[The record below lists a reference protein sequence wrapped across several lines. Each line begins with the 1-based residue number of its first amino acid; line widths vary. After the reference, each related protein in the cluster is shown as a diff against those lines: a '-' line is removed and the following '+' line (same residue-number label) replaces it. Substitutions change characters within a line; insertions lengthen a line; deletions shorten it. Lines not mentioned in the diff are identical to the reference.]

1 MCNRLRCYG
10 KQFSCVLVTSCFTL
24 CCAVDIVCICYY
36 NHFVSPDFRY
46 LHEQFLKNF
55 QVKNNLSEQLK
66 RTQVLIVLFSHSL
79 LLIMDLSTQQ
89 PDLRRPRPNPRFA
102 GMDRLLIIGVE
113 NLAQGTSKGQV
124 GLIVAGLSIIVLAV
138 GLWVAVHHCPMVQLW
153 WYRWRRPAPPPLEN
167 GVELVELGDSPS
179 PGLPAPILRCPFLAY
194 NHSKSE

>member
-1 MCNRLRCYG
+1 MYLLL
-10 KQFSCVLVTSCFTL
+10 QSFCFPRFQIFTRT
-24 CCAVDIVCICYY
+24 I
-36 NHFVSPDFRY
+36 F
-46 LHEQFLKNF
+46 KNF

-66 RTQVLIVLFSHSL
+66 KRKLIKLLIQQVLIVSFSHSS

-89 PDLRRPRPNPRFA
+89 PDLRRPRQNPRFA
-102 GMDRLLIIGVE
+102 GMDRLLIIGVK

-138 GLWVAVHHCPMVQLW
+138 GLWVAVHHCPMVKLW